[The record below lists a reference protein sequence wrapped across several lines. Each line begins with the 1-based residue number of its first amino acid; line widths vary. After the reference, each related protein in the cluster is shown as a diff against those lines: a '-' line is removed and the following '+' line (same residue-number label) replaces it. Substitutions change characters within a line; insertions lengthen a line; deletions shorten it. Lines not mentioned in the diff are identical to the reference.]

1 LPISLGSWW
10 RYFKGVRE
18 PSPDPFTGLPTTAWT
33 RIEFDDS
40 AWLTGRTGIG
50 FGDNDDETVL
60 KDMQYAYLSVYARK
74 RFWVPDPSE
83 VRGLAL
89 RIDWD
94 DGFVAYLNGEEIA
107 RSGLTRAPPRF
118 TDAASEPREV
128 GEPETF
134 IIDPRRLVSGTNI
147 VSIQVHNVSLSSS
160 DLSLAPELITSPD
173 VCSLLGAIDGTFDIR
188 SRSVRLAWQPQLTWE
203 SVAVRREG
211 VVLVQD
217 LDPQLGFYVDPE
229 PPIGAD
235 LEYTLEVRV
244 AGETCLLQSVV
255 YTIPPEAF
263 LLEDGA
269 GWRFR
274 RGHDA
279 PPATWTDAE
288 FDDSAWEFGPTPIG
302 YGDGDD
308 RTVLADMQE
317 ILGKQRGYLTVFL
330 RRAVEIPDPDA
341 QSLILRVRYDD
352 GAVVWVNG
360 NEYRRLN
367 VDPTAAI
374 THETSALEVSDELA
388 FADLEISKE
397 VLRPG
402 RNVFAVSVHNVSATS
417 SDLTFTAWIWA
428 RGDDPVTPESAFR
441 RGDVDDDGSAGLSDA
456 ITLLDYLFRAGPSPA
471 CLDAADVDDS
481 GRLDLSDAIALL
493 RWLFV
498 GDAPPPPPSLD
509 CGMDPTSDEL
519 PLCRSSSC

>member
-1 LPISLGSWW
+1 
-10 RYFKGVRE
+10 
-18 PSPDPFTGLPTTAWT
+18 
-33 RIEFDDS
+33 
-40 AWLTGRTGIG
+40 
-50 FGDNDDETVL
+50 
-60 KDMQYAYLSVYARK
+60 
-74 RFWVPDPSE
+74 
-83 VRGLAL
+83 
-89 RIDWD
+89 
-94 DGFVAYLNGEEIA
+94 
-107 RSGLTRAPPRF
+107 
-118 TDAASEPREV
+118 
-128 GEPETF
+128 
-134 IIDPRRLVSGTNI
+134 
-147 VSIQVHNVSLSSS
+147 
-160 DLSLAPELITSPD
+160 
-173 VCSLLGAIDGTFDIR
+173 
-188 SRSVRLAWQPQLTWE
+188 
-203 SVAVRREG
+203 
-211 VVLVQD
+211 
-217 LDPQLGFYVDPE
+217 
-229 PPIGAD
+229 
-235 LEYTLEVRV
+235 
-244 AGETCLLQSVV
+244 
-255 YTIPPEAF
+255 
-263 LLEDGA
+263 
-269 GWRFR
+269 RFR

-456 ITLLDYLFRAGPSPA
+456 ITLLD
-471 CLDAADVDDS
+471 
-481 GRLDLSDAIALL
+481 
-493 RWLFV
+493 
-498 GDAPPPPPSLD
+498 
-509 CGMDPTSDEL
+509 
-519 PLCRSSSC
+519 